1 MPALHF
7 QFEWNETKASVN
19 LRKHKVSFEIAATVF
34 QDPRLPTVADIVH
47 GEAEERWFSIGLARN
62 GVLLSIAHL
71 WDASHYPFLKIRLI
85 SARRSTA
92 SEICWCKD
100 RE

>member
-1 MPALHF
+1 L
-7 QFEWNETKASVN
+7 N
-19 LRKHKVSFEIAATVF
+19 LRKHRVSFELAATVF
-34 QDPRLPTVADIVH
+34 QDPRVLTVADIVH
-47 GEAEERWFSIGLARN
+47 SEVEERWFAIGLARN

-71 WDASHYPFLKIRLI
+71 WDASRYPFINIRLI

-92 SEICWCKD
+92 SEICWYKE